1 MLFLLLLESWPD
13 ISSQSCGSV
22 NTSLLLTLFPC
33 VSSVSSP
40 AWRRCSRHRVSTGAA
55 AAMWHAQGLPPSLR
69 LCLLVF
75 LFLTHQPHPSLL
87 KISVVLQHLAT
98 LSLLG
103 FTPFSI
109 SHQRLLLSSSLS
121 VFLFPQ
127 WNDWT
132 LRWCTERCIDALN
145 TVLMHAWLIW
155 IIQEPGLRGAV
166 ALPCRSLFD
175 SPISFSISI
184 NQPSRPPGAPDGC
197 SRSDFHWLTEGKWF
211 ILLIKRRKCGKA
223 AVILQ
228 SVFTDC
234 RKK

>member
-145 TVLMHAWLIW
+145 TVLMHWMPCWCTHGWYGSYRSLGSEGLWLCH
-155 IIQEPGLRGAV
+155 V
-166 ALPCRSLFD
+166 ALSLIHPFHLAFQ
-175 SPISFSISI
+175 SISLPGHLELQTAAPGPISTDWRRENDSSCS
-184 NQPSRPPGAPDGC
+184 SRGE
-197 SRSDFHWLTEGKWF
+197 HVEK
-211 ILLIKRRKCGKA
+211 
-223 AVILQ
+223 LQ
-228 SVFTDC
+228 
-234 RKK
+234 